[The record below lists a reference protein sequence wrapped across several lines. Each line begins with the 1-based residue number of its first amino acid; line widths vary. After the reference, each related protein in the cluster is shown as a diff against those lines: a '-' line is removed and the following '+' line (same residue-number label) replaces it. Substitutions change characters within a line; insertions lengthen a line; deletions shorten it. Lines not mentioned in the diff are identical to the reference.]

1 MEFLA
6 ISTED
11 GRILFYDTKIN
22 STYETQ
28 DLESKIDIPTLKAY
42 GQIGVTGE
50 KVVGRIKDF
59 EILDLKMFDGS
70 SESMIIVTGSSD
82 GAIRLWRINKASFL
96 KPNPALNSNPISKGN
111 NTAKDNTST
120 DSTNQI
126 GQLIGTY
133 ETGNR
138 ITCLKAFTMLNPVA
152 ANDVQPNS
160 ELNHFQNGLD
170 LVDSESR
177 TIDDENVLLRN
188 R

>member
-22 STYETQ
+22 STYETR
-28 DLESKIDIPTLKAY
+28 DLESKLDIPTLKAY
-42 GQIGVTGE
+42 GQIGDTGE

-59 EILDLKMFDGS
+59 EILDLKIFDGS
-70 SESMIIVTGSSD
+70 SESLIIVTGSSD
-82 GAIRLWRINKASFL
+82 GAIRLWRINKASFS
-96 KPNPALNSNPISKGN
+96 KPSPVLNSNPISNGN
-111 NTAKDNTST
+111 ITAKDNTST
-120 DSTNQI
+120 DSTNRI

-138 ITCLKAFTMLNPVA
+138 ITCLKAFIMLNPVA
-152 ANDVQPNS
+152 ANDVQSNG
-160 ELNHFQNGLD
+160 ELNHFKAGLD
-170 LVDSESR
+170 LVDSESS
-177 TIDDENVLLRN
+177 TIDDENILLCN